1 MSGSVGCCGF
11 LSSNPNPNKAF
22 LNTTLV
28 QLPRAER
35 QRPPRA
41 RKQRDAEEDFDEWR
55 LVIHTNRAPLQPVV
69 TAIVWPLKLHCEY
82 LRAAVAKGV
91 DVVEPDPGCPFVP
104 RRRFVEFVDG
114 AAGDFKVEMAKVF
127 GVADAAAI
135 EAKPD
140 CALANRCFDR
150 PILAKRVWR
159 DPDIRRFGGIAGTF
173 EQHPQLDR
181 TGGRVG
187 GGAACRHRGGVA
199 VPRSVARARLRVAAH
214 GDAQTRTNAHK
225 RARAHGLCCKH
236 ASYRRFTKMQL
247 LRPAVHAV

>member
-104 RRRFVEFVDG
+104 RRRFVEFVD
-114 AAGDFKVEMAKVF
+114 DERVPP
-127 GVADAAAI
+127 AAARRRPRSLSSAAVGLRTRT
-135 EAKPD
+135 ETKPE
-140 CALANRCFDR
+140 CRLFTKGHSLAVGSTPLLADR
-150 PILAKRVWR
+150 SKGGP
-159 DPDIRRFGGIAGTF
+159 RRGRTSASAG
-173 EQHPQLDR
+173 R
-181 TGGRVG
+181 
-187 GGAACRHRGGVA
+187 CRHCWPSR
-199 VPRSVARARLRVAAH
+199 
-214 GDAQTRTNAHK
+214 
-225 RARAHGLCCKH
+225 
-236 ASYRRFTKMQL
+236 
-247 LRPAVHAV
+247 